1 MDANIIEIIPTESQQ
16 REARL
21 SAVNSGTLQG
31 SITGGTGKVIG
42 ALGEIIVRDLVG
54 YEQVNT
60 KDYDL
65 VDFDGRTVDVKTK
78 HCKVPPRGFYE
89 CSVAAHGVQQNCDQY
104 VFVRML
110 PNLSKAWIL
119 GAIDKSDYFV
129 KAVRHKKGEVDES
142 NGFTFKA
149 DCYNLEIKDLC
160 PLNAHVS

>member
-1 MDANIIEIIPTESQQ
+1 MDANIIEITPTESQQ

-54 YEQVNT
+54 YQQVNT

-65 VDFDGRTVDVKTK
+65 VDTAGRKVDVKTK
-78 HCKVPPRGFYE
+78 HCKFPPRAFYE
-89 CSVAAHGVQQNCDQY
+89 CSVAAHGVQQKCDDY

-119 GAIDKSDYFV
+119 GRIDKSDYFA

-149 DCYNLEIKDLC
+149 DCYNLEIGDLC
-160 PLNAHVS
+160 PLNEHDF

>member
-1 MDANIIEIIPTESQQ
+1 MDANIIEITPTESQQ

-42 ALGEIIVRDLVG
+42 ALGEIIVRDMFG
-54 YEQVNT
+54 HKQANT

-65 VDFDGRTVDVKTK
+65 IDSDGRTIDVKTK
-78 HCKVPPRGFYE
+78 HAKATPRYYYE
-89 CSVAAHGVQQNCDQY
+89 CSVTAHGVTQGCDQY

-119 GAIDKSDYFV
+119 GVIDKSDYFIRA
-129 KAVRHKKGEVDES
+129 KRHNKGEVDES
-142 NGFTFKA
+142 NGFVFKS

-160 PLNAHVS
+160 PLNAPAS

>member
-1 MDANIIEIIPTESQQ
+1 MDANILEITPTDEQK
-16 REARL
+16 REAKL
-21 SAVNSGTLQG
+21 TAVNSGTLQG

-42 ALGEIIVRDLVG
+42 ALGEIIVRDLAG

-78 HCKVPPRGFYE
+78 HCKVTPRGFYE
-89 CSVAAHGVQQNCDQY
+89 CSVAAHGIQQNCDEY

>member
-1 MDANIIEIIPTESQQ
+1 MDVNIIEVIPTESQQ

-42 ALGEIIVRDLVG
+42 ALGEIIVRDLFG
-54 YEQVNT
+54 HKQVNT

-65 VDFDGRTVDVKTK
+65 VDETGRTIDVKTK
-78 HCKVPPRGFYE
+78 HAKATPRYYYE
-89 CSVAAHGVQQNCDQY
+89 CSVAAHGVTQNCDEY

-119 GAIDKSDYFV
+119 GSIDKSEYFV
-129 KAVRHKKGEVDES
+129 KAKRHKKGEVDES
-142 NGFTFKA
+142 NGFTFKS

-160 PLNAHVS
+160 PLNAHAS

>member
-1 MDANIIEIIPTESQQ
+1 MDVNIIEVHPTEAQQ

-42 ALGEIIVRDLVG
+42 ALGEIIVRDMFG
-54 YEQVNT
+54 HKQVNT

-65 VDFDGRTVDVKTK
+65 VDSDGRTIDVKTK
-78 HCKVPPRGFYE
+78 HCKVRPQYYFE
-89 CSVAAHGVQQNCDQY
+89 CSVAAHGIKQQCDEY

-119 GAIDKSDYFV
+119 GAIDKSDYFI
-129 KAVRHKKGEVDES
+129 KAKRHNKGDVDGD

-160 PLNAHVS
+160 PLNAHES

>member
-1 MDANIIEIIPTESQQ
+1 MDANIIEITPTDEQK
-16 REARL
+16 REAKL
-21 SAVNSGTLQG
+21 TAVNSGTLQG

-42 ALGEIIVRDLVG
+42 ALGEIIVRDLAG

-65 VDFDGRTVDVKTK
+65 VDFDGRTIDVKTK
-78 HCKVPPRGFYE
+78 HAKATPRYYYE
-89 CSVAAHGVQQNCDQY
+89 CSVAAHGVTQNCDQY

-119 GAIDKSDYFV
+119 GAIDKSDYFA

-142 NGFTFKA
+142 NGFTFRA

>member
-1 MDANIIEIIPTESQQ
+1 MDANIIEITPTESQQ

-42 ALGEIIVRDLVG
+42 ALGEIIVRDLAG

-65 VDFDGRTVDVKTK
+65 VDFDGRTIDVKTK
-78 HCKVPPRGFYE
+78 HCKFPPRGFYE
-89 CSVAAHGVQQNCDQY
+89 CSVAAHGVQQNCDEY

-119 GAIDKSDYFV
+119 GSIDKTDYFV

-160 PLNAHVS
+160 PLNAHAS

>member
-42 ALGEIIVRDLVG
+42 ALGEIIVRDLMG
-54 YEQVNT
+54 YDQKNT
-60 KDYDL
+60 PDYDL
-65 VDFDGRTVDVKTK
+65 ISSDGTTIDVKTK
-78 HCKVPPRGFYE
+78 HCKAVPRGYYD
-89 CSVAAHGVQQNCDQY
+89 CSVAAHGVTQGCDQY

-119 GAIDKSDYFV
+119 GAINKSDYFI
-129 KAVRHKKGEVDES
+129 KAKRHRKGEVDES

-160 PLNAHVS
+160 PLNAQHS

>member
-1 MDANIIEIIPTESQQ
+1 MDANIIEITPTESQQ

-42 ALGEIIVRDLVG
+42 ALGEIIVRDLAG

-65 VDFDGRTVDVKTK
+65 VDFDGRTIDVKTK

-89 CSVAAHGVQQNCDQY
+89 CSVAAHGVQQNCDEY

-119 GAIDKSDYFV
+119 GSIDKSDYFV

-160 PLNAHVS
+160 PLNAHAS